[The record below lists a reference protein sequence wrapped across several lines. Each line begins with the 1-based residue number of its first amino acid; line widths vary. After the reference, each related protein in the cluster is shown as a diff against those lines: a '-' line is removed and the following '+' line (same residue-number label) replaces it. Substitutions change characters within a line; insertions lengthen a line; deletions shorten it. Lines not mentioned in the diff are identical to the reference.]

1 MAYFCA
7 VKLLVTAAL
16 LGLMSL
22 CTGLEAQVKNQSITR
37 VLPLLKT
44 NQPLELVEQQLL
56 VNGFIHSG
64 GASGKL
70 KNMEG
75 MIDSIPFRLTLRK
88 MSKKGNVWKYELLFS
103 NASVDWVKKR
113 KQIDQMAN
121 EINHANKLNPSVLLK
136 TLPQYCHGNE
146 INCFADGSAK
156 YNYQWYWNND
166 TGRIKTMDLRVTTSF
181 NVSILITDNVM
192 EMKSQ

>member
-1 MAYFCA
+1 
-7 VKLLVTAAL
+7 
-16 LGLMSL
+16 
-22 CTGLEAQVKNQSITR
+22 
-37 VLPLLKT
+37 
-44 NQPLELVEQQLL
+44 L

-64 GASGKL
+64 GANGKL

-75 MIDSIPFRLTLRK
+75 MIDSIPVRLTLRK

-181 NVSILITDNVM
+181 NVAISITDNVM
-192 EMKSQ
+192 EMKSH